1 MSKHFQLLLKLRHNI
16 DLEGDVTLAKMEIEA
31 LVGQPPKPLEEIS
44 RCAIFETAEK
54 VFGGPGAASQFLRD
68 DGIKAYELEASTLD
82 LERLI
87 KRSSFLQNIY
97 FRLPKSG
104 NGHEIVE
111 GLERSCG
118 DVLHWMDDGEHLVVN
133 AVPHY
138 ALIELSDP
146 VARRANHREDVRNK
160 LEGLLNALKG
170 KSGSDTLRF
179 TEKAIGAKNT
189 TSHLSHDIHYYKAKF
204 FPRLARAALN
214 VSSMRLDVST
224 PRVVDN
230 FVGSGTT
237 LLEASIL
244 GMPSLGIDI
253 DPLSALIAKTK
264 IEVMLSPPDEVAEK
278 ADRVLDIL
286 ESLESGQG
294 NLFNE
299 NDGESRDYSMR
310 FPAWLMKNSNMDEE
324 KARDLIGQI
333 NKVRRSIDRA
343 GLHEDSLMR
352 TIMSDAIARK
362 IKMRF
367 LGTGVGRFSLR
378 FTKASIPQSFSKALR
393 KYVRVVE
400 AIDWV
405 KSTLKIELAD
415 AEILQGDTRS
425 LSERIGEFDVLLTSP
440 PYLPAASGR
449 ESYSKARAPSLIA
462 LGMEDEKSVN
472 NLIDG
477 VVGSMK
483 KESVDRAS
491 LTDEELD
498 LVEWLENDDLRNIKA
513 EPTARYFEDM
523 RKTFQEMHKLLK
535 PGGLAIMVSGKQSTF
550 YEFESRETLYV
561 VESADLLAEEARI
574 SGFEV
579 EKLQDVKLQKSNRNA
594 RPRSLDDYYE
604 TLIYL
609 REPIGDADIEKEEQ
623 TQVAAQ

>member
-1 MSKHFQLLLKLRHNI
+1 MSNHFQLLLKLRHNI

-31 LVGQPPKPLEEIS
+31 LVDQPPQPLEEVS
-44 RCAIFETAEK
+44 ECAIFDAAEK
-54 VFGGPGAASQFLRD
+54 VLEGPGTPSKFLRD
-68 DGIKAYELEASTLD
+68 DGVRAYVLEASELEA
-82 LERLI
+82 ERLI

-97 FRLPKSG
+97 FKLPKSG
-104 NGHEIVE
+104 DGQEIVE
-111 GLERSCG
+111 RLKQSCG
-118 DVLHWMDDGEHLVVN
+118 DVLHRIEDDEHLIVN

-146 VARRANHREDVRNK
+146 VARRSNHREDVRNK

-179 TEKAIGAKNT
+179 TEKAIGVKNT
-189 TSHLSHDIHYYKAKF
+189 TSHLSHDVHYYKAKF

-214 VSSMRLDVST
+214 VSSMRLDVSM

-264 IEVMLSPPDEVAEK
+264 IEVMRRSPDDVAEK

-286 ESLESGQG
+286 DSLESGQG

-299 NDGESRDYSMR
+299 NNGGSRDYSMR
-310 FPAWLMKNSNMDEE
+310 FPAWLMKNSNMDDA
-324 KARDLIGQI
+324 KAQDLISQI
-333 NKVRRSIDRA
+333 NKVRRSINRA

-378 FTKASIPQSFSKALR
+378 FTKASIPQSFSRALR
-393 KYVRVVE
+393 KYVRVTE
-400 AIDWV
+400 AIDWL
-405 KSTLKIELAD
+405 KSTLKLELAD
-415 AEILQGDTRS
+415 VEVLQGDTRS
-425 LSERIGEFDVLLTSP
+425 LSDRVGKFDVLLTSP

-462 LGMEDEKSVN
+462 LGMEDEESVN

-483 KESVDRAS
+483 KESVDRSS
-491 LTDEELD
+491 LTDDELD

-523 RKTFQEMHKLLK
+523 RKTFREMRKLLK
-535 PGGLAIMVSGKQSTF
+535 PEGLAIMVSGKQSTF
-550 YEFESRETLYV
+550 YEFESREALYV

-609 REPIGDADIEKEEQ
+609 REPVEDADTETENYARTTVQ
-623 TQVAAQ
+623 